1 VFVVFAKSLVIGY
14 SGAVMPGSL
23 LAYVVDKSMRKGAMA
38 GILATVG
45 HALLE
50 LALVLALIF
59 GAGKII
65 SSDPVQIV
73 TGVAGGLFLCWMS
86 YSMIRDST
94 KDELV
99 IKGATGGDDR
109 DNPMVRGAV
118 LSGTNPYFLLWW
130 TVVGIGLISE
140 AYALFGILGA
150 ILFYIGHITADLTW
164 YGLVSFIVSKTRRF
178 MNMKRYRV
186 FAGVLGIAVLGLG
199 ISFIVRALL
208 MI

>member
-86 YSMIRDST
+86 YSMIRGST

-150 ILFYIGHITADLTW
+150 ILFYIGHITADFTW